1 MSSTTPSPGCG
12 SPAPDV
18 GVSQSSA
25 HILLGLLCA
34 TISAS
39 SGGLGDNLVRLSYRL
54 AALRKQARDSASEL
68 EGGERERRESG
79 VARVVGPYCPR
90 VAAALPAELGRPF
103 WILGWCSTT
112 LVNTGFVILAMSLA
126 PASFIIPFAAV
137 HIFFAV
143 TFARVVNKEPCTIT
157 KALGCACIICGVL
170 VVLVT
175 NGLLPHEDVSGL
187 ARLESDLI
195 ETPYLALTGL
205 ILCVIALALGAFAT
219 RATHNS
225 KAIAQL
231 SIAVTAGSFG
241 AISNVLGKS
250 VIEIVKTAS
259 CSGEYKALLSDAF
272 VYAIVGGMVVALVC
286 QICALNT
293 ALSSYETMVVTP
305 LVNGTLTV
313 VGTLESVVYFQ
324 EYKAWELYA
333 WCLMP
338 LGVCIAALGLLL
350 LAGVVNPCAQ
360 CDGARGAG
368 AREGDDDWT
377 AVPRS
382 EQSLGS
388 DVTLELAAINS
399 DEESELGSA
408 VDGVRY
414 S

>member
-1 MSSTTPSPGCG
+1 MAGCDSSST
-12 SPAPDV
+12 APD
-18 GVSQSSA
+18 GAQSTA

-54 AALRKQARDSASEL
+54 AELRKQARDSTSVMED
-68 EGGERERRESG
+68 GQRERRESG
-79 VARVVGPYCPR
+79 VLRVVGPYCPSL
-90 VAAALPAELGRPF
+90 AAVLPAELGRPF
-103 WILGWCSTT
+103 WILGWSSTT

-126 PASFIIPFAAV
+126 PSSFIIPFAAV

-157 KALGCACIICGVL
+157 KALGCTCIICGVL

-175 NGLLPHEDVSGL
+175 NGLLPHDEVYGL
-187 ARLESDLI
+187 SRLESDLI

-205 ILCVIALALGAFAT
+205 VLCAIALALGAFAT
-219 RATHNS
+219 RARHGS

-250 VIEIVKTAS
+250 VIEIVKTAQ

-272 VYAIVGGMVVALVC
+272 VYAILGGMVVALVC

-324 EYKAWELYA
+324 EYESWELYT

-350 LAGVVNPCAQ
+350 LAGVVNPCAR
-360 CDGARGAG
+360 CDRGSGMGASEG
-368 AREGDDDWT
+368 GDDWA

-388 DVTLELAAINS
+388 DVMLELAVIDS
-399 DEESELGSA
+399 DEDSELES
-408 VDGVRY
+408 GVA
-414 S
+414 SS